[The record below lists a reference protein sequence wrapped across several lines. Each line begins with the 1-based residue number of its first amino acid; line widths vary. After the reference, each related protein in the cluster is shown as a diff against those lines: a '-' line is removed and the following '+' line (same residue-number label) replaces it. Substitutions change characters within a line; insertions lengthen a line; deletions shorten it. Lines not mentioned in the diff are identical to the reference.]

1 MTHVHFVLQG
11 KGGVGKSFVASLLQQ
26 HFTTRNADV
35 RGIDTDPVNATFA
48 SYRSFNAQRLEI
60 MQGDNIDPRAFDTL
74 IEWVL
79 DADKNAAFVVDNG
92 AATFVPLCAYLFE
105 NNVID
110 FLQEQGCHITFHS
123 ILTGGQALNDTTNG
137 LSNLFEHF
145 KNVPV
150 CVWINEYFGKPEKNG
165 KSFEQSNL
173 YKNNQEQIHG
183 LIRIHEVRKETF
195 GADLDHILRN
205 KLTFSEGI
213 ESPDVNVMAKQRLRM
228 IWRDLNEQITNLQL

>member
-11 KGGVGKSFVASLLQQ
+11 KGGVGKSLVASLLQQ
-26 HFTTRNADV
+26 HFTERNFDV

-48 SYRSFNAQRLEI
+48 SYKAFNAQRLEI

-74 IEWVL
+74 VEWVL
-79 DADKNAAFVVDNG
+79 DADKNTVFVVDNG

-105 NNVID
+105 NDVIA
-110 FLQEQGCHITFHS
+110 FLQAQGCQITFHTV
-123 ILTGGQALNDTTNG
+123 LTGGQALGDTTSG

-145 KNVPV
+145 KDVPV

-173 YKNNQEQIHG
+173 FKNNQDQIHG
-183 LIRIHEVRKETF
+183 LIRIGEVRKETF
-195 GADLDHILRN
+195 GADMDHMLRN
-205 KLTFSEGI
+205 KLSFDEAL
-213 ESPDVNVMAKQRLRM
+213 ESPDFNVMAKQRLRM
-228 IWRDLNEQITNLQL
+228 IWRDIDTQISDLQF